1 MKKNVIIKELNQE
14 VSALTERWKV
24 LEGSI
29 DQQGQ
34 YSRRYSLLIHGVEEN
49 SNKDTDKVVL
59 NNINNNLEIDLT
71 EVSTDRTHRTGDP
84 EKKNVRY

>member
-1 MKKNVIIKELNQE
+1 M
-14 VSALTERWKV
+14 
-24 LEGSI
+24 
-29 DQQGQ
+29 
-34 YSRRYSLLIHGVEEN
+34 EEN